1 MALRKLK
8 EEALD
13 RTRWR
18 TRFGRGYG
26 PIVRQ
31 TMEWMNEWMNISI
44 FNQGL
49 YQPSI
54 ESYLVDPFRTYT
66 EIAAALSRHTISLF

>member
-1 MALRKLK
+1 
-8 EEALD
+8 
-13 RTRWR
+13 
-18 TRFGRGYG
+18 
-26 PIVRQ
+26 
-31 TMEWMNEWMNISI
+31 MNISI

-54 ESYLVDPFRTYT
+54 ESYLVNPFRTYT